1 MSAFEGKTALV
12 TGASKGIGLA
22 IARQLY
28 REGASVMLVAS
39 DAARLAAARDKLA
52 GQGPD
57 QIHPGQLAFVAA
69 DLRDLAG
76 AESVLAGFRA
86 EFSGCD
92 ILIHSAG
99 ATRGGVF
106 PDQPDSEYLDGFALK
121 FHGGVR
127 MARLFWPLLKA
138 SSGTL
143 INIIG
148 GAARSPD
155 AGFMVGGA
163 VNAALA
169 NFSKALAAQGLK
181 DDVNVNWIHPGQT
194 ETERLAM
201 LFETR
206 AAQEGRTAEQ
216 VRAERIAEEG
226 IRRLGQP
233 EDVAQLAVFLCRP
246 EARHIHGTG
255 LSVDGGATKGY
266 Y

>member
-1 MSAFEGKTALV
+1 MSALQGKTALV

-39 DAARLAAARDKLA
+39 DPTRLAAACDSFT
-52 GQGPD
+52 GPG
-57 QIHPGQLAFVAA
+57 PGQLAWAAA
-69 DLRDLAG
+69 DLRELAG
-76 AESVLAGFRA
+76 AESVLATFSK

-127 MARLFWPLLKA
+127 MARLFWPMLKA

-169 NFSKALAAQGLK
+169 NFSKALAAQGLQ

-216 VRAERIAEEG
+216 VRAERIADEG

-246 EARHIHGTG
+246 EARHIHGSG
-255 LSVDGGATKGY
+255 LTVDGGATKGY